1 MSISRISR
9 ETFLH
14 FDKRCKQ
21 KIMADLVNMISMG
34 ESGKT
39 ERRQTGLKTLS
50 YLVDEALD
58 EMSQFSLYMSK

>member
-1 MSISRISR
+1 
-9 ETFLH
+9 
-14 FDKRCKQ
+14 
-21 KIMADLVNMISMG
+21 MADLVNMISMG